1 MRSLRFLLVGL
12 LLLTAGLSAHTQVL
26 PEKSE
31 STFKVVEPLQLSLWA
46 SEPLFVNPTSFDIDH
61 LGRCWVCEAVNYRA
75 KANPPLRPEG
85 DRIVIVEDSKGT
97 GKADKATVFY
107 QGKELQAPLGIAVAK
122 DPVGPGYK
130 VFVCQSPDILVFTDK
145 EGKGKADGP
154 PTKLLTGFG
163 GHNHDHGVH
172 GLLIGPDG
180 KFYFSVGDTGVNK
193 LQSAD
198 KKGRVW
204 SSNNTDC
211 RAGTIWRCNQDG
223 TGLELIAHNFRN
235 EYEPCVDSFGTVF
248 VSDNDDDG
256 NQQTRICYVMP
267 GGNYGYHPRGPNQS
281 HWHEESPGVVPK
293 ILRTFFGSPTGIAV
307 YEGKL
312 LPEKYRG
319 QLLHT
324 DAGPRQ
330 ARCYHLKANG
340 AGYDVD
346 REDMVNSSDTW
357 FRPSDICVAPD
368 GSVFVA
374 DWYDPGVGGH
384 GMGDWTRGRIYR
396 IAPKGNKP
404 EVPKVVLDSKDGIL
418 AALGSPNLAARAM
431 AIAKLGGMEQKEAID
446 ILEAGAVQ
454 KENPWLRARALWQLA
469 QRGRLRYVN
478 AAFEDK
484 DPNFRLLAMR
494 ALKDFQNYSPA
505 DYTPEWQTALLKDEP
520 AVRREA
526 LLLLRDVDP
535 EKARPLIYELAK
547 KYDGKD
553 RFYLC
558 AVGIAVGHHDPARR
572 EAILKDF
579 ARAFPGWNETTAGL
593 VWELR
598 PAGVLPE
605 LEKRL
610 ADASLSAEQRGQI
623 VDILSAGEDSA
634 GAIALLRTLRSN
646 VPADVRDKILASL
659 KQNLPGKWKALRAD
673 KELATAIEQLLAGA
687 ETRAAALALIGAAE
701 KADAAGKVADIAR
714 DPKEKPALRTQ
725 AIQTLGSL
733 PAVEAVTALAG
744 LLKADAALRPE
755 VVAAL
760 GKQAAQQN
768 QKLPS
773 VAPAVKALQG
783 LIVAKEQ
790 ETPVQLAAL
799 GALTATYPGTAW
811 LLDLNDR
818 KELPEALRPE
828 AARLLRNTP
837 FKDLRAR
844 ANAAFPPPGKIDPKK
859 LPSQAVLAT
868 RVGNAEKGKK
878 LIAASANND
887 LQCLK
892 CHTIQGV
899 GGAVGPDLSMI
910 GKKASKENLHE
921 SILLPSKAIADQ
933 YLTWIVETK
942 AGLVVSGLII
952 EDTPEHLL
960 LRDANGKD
968 TKIAKKDVE
977 SRSKDS
983 KSLMPENI
991 VAFMSEDELVDVV
1004 EYLFTLKTAVL
1015 GMDYW
1020 HIVGPFDLGQ
1030 ADAGL
1035 DREFPPEKA
1044 VDLKESYDG
1053 KAGKVVW
1060 KTVKPNALGYVDLQQ
1075 HFAGHSDQIVSY
1087 LYREIESPADQ
1098 EATVQIGT
1106 DDCGKL
1112 WVNGALVYT
1121 NRKHEAARPAADSVK
1136 VKLKKGKNTILL
1148 KITNGDGPH
1157 GFYFML
1163 LAEEELKRLASK

>member
-1 MRSLRFLLVGL
+1 MRSLRCLLVGL
-12 LLLTAGLSAHTQVL
+12 LFLGVGHAAHTQVP
-26 PEKSE
+26 PEKSV
-31 STFKVVEPLQLSLWA
+31 STFKVVEPLELALWA
-46 SEPLFVNPTSFDIDH
+46 AEPLFVNPTSFDIDH

-85 DRIVIVEDSKGT
+85 DRIVILEDSKGT

-107 QGKELQAPLGIAVAK
+107 QGKDLQAPLGIAVAK

-130 VFVCQSPDILVFTDK
+130 VYVCQSPDILVFTDK

-154 PTKLLTGFG
+154 PTKLLSGFG

-211 RAGTIWRCNQDG
+211 RAGTIWRCNMDG
-223 TGLELIAHNFRN
+223 TGLEQIAHNFRN

-256 NQQTRICYVMP
+256 SQQTRICYVMP
-267 GGNYGYHPRGPNQS
+267 GGNYGYHPRGPGHS

-293 ILRTFFGSPTGIAV
+293 ILRTFFGSPTGMVV

-312 LPEKYRG
+312 LPEKY
-319 QLLHT
+319 QSQPLHT
-324 DAGPRQ
+324 DAGPRHV
-330 ARCYHLKANG
+330 RCYHLKPNG

-346 REDMVNSSDTW
+346 REDMVNSTDTW

-404 EVPKVVLDSKDGIL
+404 AVPAVVLNSKEGIL
-418 AALGSPNLAARAM
+418 AALGSPNLAVRYLAM
-431 AIAKLGGMEQKEAID
+431 AKLGGMEQKEAID

-454 KENPWLRARALWQLA
+454 KDNPWLRARALWHLA
-469 QRGRLRYVN
+469 QRGRLRFVN
-478 AAFEDK
+478 GAFEDK

-494 ALKDFQNYSPA
+494 ALKDFQGYSPA
-505 DYTPEWQTALLKDEP
+505 DYTPEWKAALLKDN
-520 AVRREA
+520 AAIRREA

-547 KYDGKD
+547 QYDGKD

-558 AVGIAVGHHDPARR
+558 AIGIAVGHHDKARR
-572 EAILKDF
+572 DVVLKDF
-579 ARAFPGWNETTAGL
+579 AKAFPGWNETIAGL

-598 PAGVLPE
+598 PPGVLPE

-610 ADASLSAEQRGQI
+610 VDATLSAEQRGQI
-623 VDILSAGEDSA
+623 VDILSAGEDTTGGMS
-634 GAIALLRTLRSN
+634 LLRVLRTSI
-646 VPADVRDKILASL
+646 PADVRDKIIASL
-659 KQNLPGKWKALRAD
+659 KQNLPGKWKALRGD
-673 KELATAIEQLLAGA
+673 KDLTAAIEQLLGGA
-687 ETRAAALALIGAAE
+687 ETRLAALALIGAAE
-701 KADAAGKVADIAR
+701 KADSAGKVADIAK
-714 DPKEKPALRTQ
+714 DAKEKPALRTQ
-725 AIQTLGSL
+725 AIQTLGTL
-733 PAVEAVTALAG
+733 PAVEAVTALEG
-744 LLKADAALRPE
+744 LLKANAALRAD

-773 VAPAVKALQG
+773 VAPALKALQG
-783 LIVAKEQ
+783 VVTAKDQ
-790 ETPVQLAAL
+790 GLPVQVAAVT
-799 GALTATYPGTAW
+799 ALTGAYPGTVW
-811 LLDLNDR
+811 LLDLHDKN
-818 KELPEALRPE
+818 ELPEALKPE

-844 ANAAFPPPGKIDPKK
+844 ANAAFPPRGKIDPKK

-878 LIAASANND
+878 LIAASANSD

-899 GGAVGPDLSMI
+899 GGNVGPDLSMI

-933 YLTWIVETK
+933 YLTWIIETK
-942 AGLVVSGLII
+942 AGLVITGLIV

-968 TKIAKKDVE
+968 TKIAKKDIE
-977 SRSKDS
+977 SRAKDP

-991 VAFMSEDELVDVV
+991 VAFMSEDELVDIV
-1004 EYLFTLKTAVL
+1004 EYLFTLRTAVL

-1020 HIVGPFDLGQ
+1020 HIVGPFDLGHG
-1030 ADAGL
+1030 DAGL
-1035 DREFPPEKA
+1035 DKEFPPEKA
-1044 VDLKESYDG
+1044 IDLKASYDG
-1053 KAGKVVW
+1053 KTGKVTW
-1060 KTVKPNALGYVDLQQ
+1060 KTVKPNAQGYVDLQQ
-1075 HFAGHSDQIVSY
+1075 HYAGHSDQIVSY

-1098 EATVQIGT
+1098 DATVQIGT
-1106 DDCGKL
+1106 DDGGKL

-1121 NRKHEAARPAADSVK
+1121 NRKHEAAKPAADSVK
-1136 VKLKKGKNTILL
+1136 VKLKKGKNTVLL
-1148 KITNGDGPH
+1148 KITNGDGAH

-1163 LAEEELKRLASK
+1163 LAEEELKRVASR